1 MLAYGI
7 NNVRG
12 AMFSQ
17 PRDYTLDDVR
27 ALTGFLGYY
36 NDLDYKEV
44 GSRLERDLLPAEYS
58 SIDDNAAKKNRKKKK
73 KRNLN
78 YKENDKCFHCGQKGH
93 WASDCPK
100 LWGNLDP
107 NKTILD

>member
-12 AMFSQ
+12 AMFAQ

-36 NDLDYKEV
+36 NDLDYNEV
-44 GSRLERDLLPAEYS
+44 GARLERDLLPAEHS
-58 SIDDNAAKKNRKKKK
+58 LDDSVKTNRNK
-73 KRNLN
+73 KRNLK
-78 YKENDKCFHCGQKGH
+78 YKDNDKCFYCGQKGH
-93 WASDCPK
+93 WASDCHK
-100 LWGNLDP
+100 LQVAFKL
-107 NKTILD
+107 